1 MLRGRAELGR
11 AEWINLLPLRQS
23 NRVHLSQ
30 AFSYSVHHY
39 PSMRR
44 SSSPCSP
51 SLTSLYPV
59 ASHAHISSEV
69 PMLTQIHLITLT
81 PPPTHSQL
89 PPHSRSFIL
98 RTNFHAPLP
107 LFRRVFLPLSGVG
120 SVFIHSFIH
129 RSSFIRSSIN
139 SHPIQSLQRQPHQGN
154 QRERDDLHSPS
165 LSACNRTI
173 RSRGRDPS
181 RAGYVGRSPT
191 RWICGR
197 LGRSGRGTLWMG
209 GCLGM
214 GG

>member
-107 LFRRVFLPLSGVG
+107 LFRRVFLPTRHHSRRAIAPFARGDGIHHARDMLAAAPPGGFVAGWAGAGEAHCGWVG
-120 SVFIHSFIH
+120 AW
-129 RSSFIRSSIN
+129 
-139 SHPIQSLQRQPHQGN
+139 GW
-154 QRERDDLHSPS
+154 
-165 LSACNRTI
+165 
-173 RSRGRDPS
+173 
-181 RAGYVGRSPT
+181 AGSE
-191 RWICGR
+191 
-197 LGRSGRGTLWMG
+197 LM
-209 GCLGM
+209 
-214 GG
+214 